1 MSGEPFTQYMPTV
14 VHVGPISSPGG
25 IQSVIKTL
33 TDHPPKGWELQQ
45 IESHSTGSLYSKL
58 KVYASAKNELKV
70 LLESKN
76 DVVVHLHSAS
86 DFSFHRKLRLAE
98 FAFSLGGKIVFH
110 IHSGNIIQWLGKGN
124 RAKKLRARL
133 EECNATIICLSDRWK
148 ELLTPLLGRCKVSL
162 NPIDP
167 IHCISD
173 TVERVP
179 NQLLLLGRNDE
190 VKGHEFAFEI
200 MRQLQQINSDIVLHC
215 TGVEES
221 PEDLQNVVAHGWLEQ
236 EKKVELLQQ
245 SSLLILPSKW
255 EGQPMVA
262 LESLACGTP
271 VLASDSIHSLPDI
284 VEKCSIDEISQW
296 VEKISSL
303 LKTNEEIAPY
313 ESVADH
319 SVISVQTN
327 LLTIYVQ
334 LK

>member
-1 MSGEPFTQYMPTV
+1 MPTV

-33 TDHPPKGWELQQ
+33 TNHPPEGWDVRQ
-45 IESHSTGSLYSKL
+45 IESHSGGSLYSKL
-58 KVYASAKNELKV
+58 KAYNSAKTELKE
-70 LLESKN
+70 LLESEK

-86 DFSFHRKLRLAE
+86 DYSFHRKLRLAE

-133 EECNATIICLSDRWK
+133 EQCKATIVCLSDRWK

-173 TVERVP
+173 TVERLP
-179 NQLLLLGRNDE
+179 NQLLLLGRNDS

-200 MRQLQQINSDIVLHC
+200 MRKLQQDNPDILLHC

-262 LESLACGTP
+262 LEALACGTP
-271 VLASDSIHSLPDI
+271 VLASESIHSLPSVIGNAEDKNI
-284 VEKCSIDEISQW
+284 HFWI
-296 VEKISSL
+296 EKIQSMLVLAVNAEENYKSILKHNVDDVHSSL
-303 LKTNEEIAPY
+303 K
-313 ESVADH
+313 D
-319 SVISVQTN
+319 
-327 LLTIYVQ
+327 IYSGLFSNQ
-334 LK
+334 S